1 MENKIQIMIR
11 EAVTDSD
18 TAAFWEQLYAYFK
31 RDIFPEPED
40 PDREYFL
47 GGEYREQIQRIHD
60 RAENR
65 CSWLFFS
72 RDGQDIGLA
81 MPVIFPAEDGKCFL
95 MEFCVFPEFRGS
107 GTGRRCAAG

>member
-47 GGEYREQIQRIHD
+47 GGEYREQIQNEM
-60 RAENR
+60 AYLFVPENE
-65 CSWLFFS
+65 
-72 RDGQDIGLA
+72 
-81 MPVIFPAEDGKCFL
+81 MMV
-95 MEFCVFPEFRGS
+95 
-107 GTGRRCAAG
+107 TRR